1 MENMGKTKFREIYD
15 ALPPKTSVAPKSE
28 FVREMAS
35 LCKVH
40 TSTVRC
46 WLAGTQRPDAL
57 RTSILAKCLGV
68 PEDVLFS

>member
-1 MENMGKTKFREIYD
+1 MEKTKFRQIYD
-15 ALPPKTSVAPKSE
+15 ALPPRSNVAPKSD

-40 TSTVRC
+40 TATVRC

-57 RTSILAKCLGV
+57 RTSILAKRLGV
-68 PEDVLFS
+68 PEDELFAH